1 MQRLATTAG
10 ARRALV
16 LLPGAQMHPADVE
29 RAGLPQ
35 ALADCGALLDLYV
48 PDLHIDPT
56 GRIDAVQR
64 LKDEVV
70 APLHGRYAELWLGGI
85 SLGGQLA
92 LLHAQRA
99 PQGLHGLCLLS
110 PYPGSRLTSNAI
122 ARAGGLDAWQP
133 TPEQQ
138 RDVEFELWQG
148 LRRGCPDLPAFVGF
162 GRADRFASAMDAL
175 ARRLP
180 QASVVQVP
188 HGHDWAAWLPLWR
201 SFLEWLGAARQEG

>member
-1 MQRLATTAG
+1 MQRLATTTG
-10 ARRALV
+10 AQGALI
-16 LLPGAQMHPADVE
+16 LLPGAQMRPADVE

-35 ALADCGALLDLYV
+35 VLVDSGVPLDLYV

-56 GRIDAVQR
+56 GRMDAVQR
-64 LKDEVV
+64 LRDEVV

-92 LLHAQRA
+92 LLYAQRE
-99 PQGLHGLCLLS
+99 PQGLRGLCLLS

-138 RDVEFELWQG
+138 RDVEFQLWHG
-148 LRRGCPDLPAFVGF
+148 LRQGRPDLPAFVGF
-162 GRADRFASAMDAL
+162 GDQDRFAGAMAEL
-175 ARRLP
+175 AQRLP
-180 QASVVQVP
+180 QASVAQVP
-188 HGHDWAAWLPLWR
+188 QGHDWTAWLPLWR
-201 SFLEWLGAARQEG
+201 TFLQWLSAADKAS